1 MRKWIESEKVVSSQ
15 SPMYY
20 INISEM
26 FLSEE
31 MKTNKRRNK

>member
-1 MRKWIESEKVVSSQ
+1 MGRESEKVVSSQ

-26 FLSEE
+26 LITRSCP
-31 MKTNKRRNK
+31 